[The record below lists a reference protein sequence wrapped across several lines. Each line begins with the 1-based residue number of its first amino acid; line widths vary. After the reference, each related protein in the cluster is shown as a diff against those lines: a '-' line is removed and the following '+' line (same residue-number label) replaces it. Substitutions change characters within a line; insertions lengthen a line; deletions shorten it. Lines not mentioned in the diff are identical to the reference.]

1 MNRSVSS
8 LPEKRSE
15 GRFVIGR
22 KHASDLGLRTESG
35 RMYTVHAIRDVS
47 RTGVS
52 LLIGDAMT
60 AGETVSIDYRDHG
73 VRLEI
78 KGNVA
83 WCREAS
89 EVDGNSSETPEF
101 VVGLS
106 VRSPLLLKAFLES

>member
-1 MNRSVSS
+1 MNSPVSTR
-8 LPEKRSE
+8 PDQRSE

-22 KHASDLGLRTESG
+22 KHASDLGLRTDSG
-35 RMYTVHAIRDVS
+35 RIHTVHAIRDVS

-52 LLIGDAMT
+52 LIIGEAIQ
-60 AGETVSIDYRDHG
+60 AGDPVAIDYRDHG

-78 KGNVA
+78 RGTVA

-89 EVDGNSSETPEF
+89 EIDDHPSESREY